1 MVQQRTAIYVFLKVV
16 DDFGV
21 RGLRITRH
29 TMMLRF
35 LPSLFQKG
43 FLSCFRHENSGCR
56 TLIAHARG
64 IPFLA
69 PFITLSTPTCLLDRP
84 NLRIIPVRN
93 GTIFTSLPGDVIW
106 EGVTGPKGSTKK
118 RARGK
123 RRVTRPKIDLNR
135 GQRLGGNREGYLWPG
150 LNAPLYRQSTL
161 QKVQKGDVNQD
172 YLKKLEELRNKS
184 AVKKKRV
191 KLPPLLRGW
200 TGASMGGQSLG
211 PSDSGPPGFDTRVL
225 ELKAVSTMTATV
237 GRYRRFSGLVVAGNG
252 RGVCGVGKARSVTLR
267 GALKRAKNRA
277 FLNLTSFNLKEN
289 RTLWHLGHVREW
301 HTTIY
306 ATPKPEGY
314 GLVCHRA
321 IKTLC
326 GLIGIKDMHA
336 KVEGNTKN
344 YLSIVRGF
352 MRLLNEQESYEDVSN
367 RLGMHVVEFSKDFDC
382 VPRVLA
388 SPRTGVTRDCV
399 SYTGLKTDPL
409 LRTRP
414 PPKPPKVGNNYRIDL
429 PALHAF
435 WEAQEREHGI
445 RSPLLITNPRYR
457 SPKPKPD
464 PEFDPIDHLVDEED
478 EAEEQVQRLLERGER
493 DLDAIITLK
502 GLVPNIKK
510 NPLPTYL
517 SSAGVL
523 KRAAERHRYR
533 NQETAR
539 RERLAYASL
548 DEKQN

>member
-1 MVQQRTAIYVFLKVV
+1 MIL
-16 DDFGV
+16 
-21 RGLRITRH
+21 
-29 TMMLRF
+29 F
-35 LPSLFQKG
+35 LPSLLRLGIASFSREVI
-43 FLSCFRHENSGCR
+43 LSCCKISPQIKRHYNLPSF
-56 TLIAHARG
+56 T
-64 IPFLA
+64 PT
-69 PFITLSTPTCLLDRP
+69 PFINASIYLNIYKIPMRNST
-84 NLRIIPVRN
+84 V
-93 GTIFTSLPGDVIW
+93 FTSLPGDVIW

-150 LNAPLYRQSTL
+150 LNAPLFEKSSL
-161 QKVQKGDVNQD
+161 QKVQKGDVNQE
-172 YLKKLEELRNKS
+172 YLNKLEELRNKS

-211 PSDSGPPGFDTRVL
+211 PLESGSPGFDTRVL

-237 GRYRRFSGLVVAGNG
+237 GRYRRFSALVGAGNG
-252 RGVCGVGKARSVTLR
+252 QGVCGIGKARSITMR
-267 GALKRAKNRA
+267 AALKRAKNRA
-277 FLNLTSFNLKEN
+277 FLNLVSFNLKEG

-314 GLVCHRA
+314 GLVCHRV

-326 GLIGIKDMHA
+326 GLIGIEDMHA

-352 MRLLNEQESYEDVSN
+352 LRLLNEQETYEDVSN
-367 RLGMHVVEFSKDFDC
+367 RLGMHVVEFSKDYNSF
-382 VPRVLA
+382 PRVLA
-388 SPRTGVTRDCV
+388 SPRAGVTQEV
-399 SYTGLKTDPL
+399 ANYKGLKSDPL

-414 PPKPPKVGNNYRIDL
+414 PPAAPKVGYRYKIDL
-429 PALHAF
+429 PSLHAF
-435 WEAQEREHGI
+435 WTAAEAKGERPI
-445 RSPLLITNPRYR
+445 LQITNPAYLT
-457 SPKPKPD
+457 PHPQPD
-464 PEFDPIDHLVDEED
+464 PEFDPIDHLDDDEE
-478 EAEEQVQRLLERGER
+478 EMEEEVKRLLEKGER
-493 DLDAIITLK
+493 DLDAIIALK

-510 NPLPTYL
+510 NPLPAYL
-517 SSAGVL
+517 NSPGVL

-533 NQETAR
+533 NQAAAR
-539 RERLAYASL
+539 RERIIYAKL
-548 DEKQN
+548 DEM

>member
-1 MVQQRTAIYVFLKVV
+1 MVSRLLTPL
-16 DDFGV
+16 
-21 RGLRITRH
+21 LR
-29 TMMLRF
+29 
-35 LPSLFQKG
+35 KG
-43 FLSCFRHENSGCR
+43 FLSCLRREISPYGA
-56 TLIAHARG
+56 I
-64 IPFLA
+64 IPPTPGLLL
-69 PFITLSTPTCLLDRP
+69 PSLPINPLVPRCLSDRP
-84 NLRIIPVRN
+84 NFCVIPVRN
-93 GTIFTSLPGDVIW
+93 STVFTSLPGDVIW

-150 LNAPLYRQSTL
+150 LNAPLYRESTL
-161 QKVQKGDVNQD
+161 QKVQKGDVNQE
-172 YLKKLEELRNKS
+172 YLNKLEELRNKS

-211 PSDSGPPGFDTRVL
+211 PLDSGPPGFDTRVL

-237 GRYRRFSGLVVAGNG
+237 GRYRRFSALVVAGNG

-277 FLNLTSFNLKEN
+277 FLNLISFNLKES

-306 ATPKPEGY
+306 ATPKPEGH
-314 GLVCHRA
+314 GLICHRA

-326 GLIGIKDMHA
+326 DLIGIKDMHA

-352 MRLLNEQESYEDVSN
+352 LRLLHEQESYEDVSN
-367 RLGMHVVEFSKDFDC
+367 RLGMHVVEFSKDFNS

-388 SPRTGVTRDCV
+388 SPRAGITQDCV
-399 SYTGLKTDPL
+399 SYAGLKSDPL
-409 LRTRP
+409 LGSRP
-414 PPKPPKVGNNYRIDL
+414 PPKPPKVGNRYHIDL
-429 PALHAF
+429 LSLHAF
-435 WEAQEREHGI
+435 WEAQEKEHGE
-445 RSPLLITNPRYR
+445 RSPLLITKPGYR
-457 SPKPKPD
+457 SPVPKPD
-464 PEFDPIDHLVDEED
+464 PEFDPIDQLLDEED
-478 EAEEQVQRLLERGER
+478 EAEEEVQRLLERGER
-493 DLDAIITLK
+493 DLGVIITLK

-533 NQETAR
+533 NQEAAR
-539 RERLAYASL
+539 RERIAYAKL
-548 DEKQN
+548 DEQ